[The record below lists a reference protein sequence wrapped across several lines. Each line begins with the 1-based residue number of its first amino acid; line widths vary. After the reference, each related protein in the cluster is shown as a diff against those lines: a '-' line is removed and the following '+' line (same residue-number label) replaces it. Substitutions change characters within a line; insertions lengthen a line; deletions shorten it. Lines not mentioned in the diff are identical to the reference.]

1 VPAVAASPTA
11 SGGLLTIHIDASL
24 IIPVLSI
31 AAGIAVL
38 VMPRSTKYIIAG
50 YLIAFGVVKLLI

>member
-1 VPAVAASPTA
+1 
-11 SGGLLTIHIDASL
+11 LTIHIDATL

-31 AAGIAVL
+31 AAGVAVL
-38 VMPRSTKYIIAG
+38 VMPRSTKYILGG